1 MKMSDILEVIE
12 TPDGDFLLEFSPELC
27 EELGWREGD
36 ILDWRV
42 KGSTVILSKV
52 NDPEG
57 YVPVE

>member
-1 MKMSDILEVIE
+1 MTDILEIIE
-12 TPDGDFLLEFSPELC
+12 TPEGDFLLEFPSELC

-36 ILDWRV
+36 ILDWRI
-42 KGSTVILSKV
+42 KGSVVILSKV

>member
-1 MKMSDILEVIE
+1 MPDILEVVE
-12 TPDGDFLLEFSPELC
+12 TSDGDFLLKFPLELC

-36 ILDWRV
+36 IVDWRV